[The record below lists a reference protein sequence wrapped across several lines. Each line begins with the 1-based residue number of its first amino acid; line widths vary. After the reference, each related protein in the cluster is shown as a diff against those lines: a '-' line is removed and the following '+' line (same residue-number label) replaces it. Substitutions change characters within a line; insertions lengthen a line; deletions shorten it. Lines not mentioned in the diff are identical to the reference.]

1 MASLK
6 GLAEMKGRLLR
17 FAQQYPRVMGE
28 ALYEE
33 LNEIEL
39 PESNRRIPK
48 DTHAAEESGLVMGP
62 EVRPGSISATIAY
75 ATRGETNPKTG
86 QPVSDYIIP
95 LHEDLDA
102 FHPNGEAKFLESTLN
117 ESERHLGPRLA
128 RRAGVE
134 KVQL

>member
-1 MASLK
+1 MPALK
-6 GLAEMKGRLLR
+6 GLVEMKGRLLK
-17 FAQQYPRVMGE
+17 FAQQYPQVMAE
-28 ALYEE
+28 ALYDE
-33 LNEIEL
+33 LNEVEL

-48 DTHAAEESGLVMGP
+48 DTHAAEESGTVLGP
-62 EVRPGSISATIAY
+62 EVRRGMIRATIAY

-86 QPVSDYIIP
+86 QEVADYIIP
-95 LHEDLDA
+95 LHENLDA

-117 ESERHLGPRLA
+117 ESERYLGARLA